1 MTPTPSMNRAT
12 SLLLNFGHA
21 LDHLFLLI
29 FATAVLQMA
38 ASFRVGRWEDLM
50 PYGTGAFLMFGLGS
64 VLAGKLGDQWGRRNM
79 MLVFFAGMGVSSLLV
94 SLTQTTW
101 QLAAALTLLGAF
113 SSIYH
118 PVGIPMLLQ
127 NTSTPGKVIG
137 INGLAGN
144 LGIALAAILTGLLV
158 KYFGWRTAFVVP
170 GVVSLLL
177 CLVFHK
183 VAPLETSS
191 PSKRI
196 SKHIDIPP
204 KVLAKVFLIMTLAAT
219 SASLIFN
226 FTTNG
231 NTQLLQSRIGPLGQ
245 DPAVLGLLMGAVYAI
260 ASVSQLIVGHLID
273 RYPLKTIWLSV
284 VFCQIPLFA
293 LAAIADGWAF
303 FAIQV
308 LFMAVVF
315 GAIPFT
321 DAVVVRFID
330 DRMRSR
336 VSGMRLTI
344 SYTASSIA
352 VWLLGPLV
360 KLTGFGTLL
369 LAMSGIA
376 LITFLFVTQLPQPAH
391 TIHHN

>member
-1 MTPTPSMNRAT
+1 MNSTPSMTRAT
-12 SLLLNFGHA
+12 SLLLNLAHA
-21 LDHLFLLI
+21 IDHLFLLI

-38 ASFRVGRWEDLM
+38 SAFGVARWEDLM
-50 PYGTGAFLMFGLGS
+50 PFGTGAFLMFGLGS
-64 VLAGKLGDQWGRRNM
+64 VVAGKLGDQWGRRNM
-79 MLVFFAGMGVSSLLV
+79 MLVFFAGMGVSALLV
-94 SLTQTTW
+94 SITTSTW

-127 NTSTPGKVIG
+127 NTNTPGKVIG
-137 INGLAGN
+137 VNGLAGN

-170 GVVSLLL
+170 GVISLLL
-177 CLVFHK
+177 GIVFHR
-183 VAPLETSS
+183 VAPIESTS
-191 PSKRI
+191 PSKRS
-196 SKHIDIPP
+196 SKQLDIPP

-231 NTQLLQSRIGPLGQ
+231 NTQLLQSRIGPIGQ
-245 DPAVLGLLMGAVYAI
+245 DPAVLGLLMGAVYAV
-260 ASVSQLIVGHLID
+260 ASISQLVVGRLID
-273 RYPLKTIWLSV
+273 RYPLKTIWLAV

-293 LAAIADGWAF
+293 LAAVTEGWAF
-303 FAIQV
+303 FTVQI

-321 DAVVVRFID
+321 DAVIVRFID

-369 LAMSGIA
+369 AVMSGIA
-376 LITFLFVTQLPQPAH
+376 LVTFLFVTQLPQPAH
-391 TIHHN
+391 TSQQN